1 MQMQKIGLA
10 AGATQV
16 PGGNAFQFF
25 PIQVGGPTPYAR
37 SRRLIFVG
45 VNVYILL
52 MAIMAFVEFMN
63 FLSGIIMSLAV
74 LAALLA
80 FKEDMNVTYVCW
92 WGVFCTAGAIAGLV
106 GALIG
111 FAVKISTIVIKFN
124 IPLSCAFGMILAWFL
139 YADYEAEHPES
150 NDMVASWLRAFG
162 LLKPKPIVNPLAGS
176 MANLESKLPM
186 FGGFGAFKDQAN
198 QGMNQANQGMAQANQ
213 GMAQANQYGATANQQ
228 FATIQPGMM
237 GQQGQQGQPGMM
249 AQAEGGMAGF
259 GGMFGAGAAAGAGAA
274 GAAMPAVPQGAQ
286 TGQRDVRRDP
296 FLTQ

>member
-1 MQMQKIGLA
+1 MQKIGLM

-63 FLSGIIMSLAV
+63 FLSGIIMTLAIFAAF
-74 LAALLA
+74 LAL
-80 FKEDMNVTYVCW
+80 KEDMNVTYICW

-124 IPLSCAFGMILAWFL
+124 IPLSCFFGMILAWFI
-139 YADYEAEHPES
+139 YVDYEAEHPES

-162 LLKPKPIVNPLAGS
+162 LLKPKPIVNPLTAS
-176 MANLESKLPM
+176 MQNLEGKLPM
-186 FGGFGAFKDQAN
+186 FGGAASNGFNVFKD
-198 QGMNQANQGMAQANQ
+198 QANQ
-213 GMAQANQYGATANQQ
+213 GMAQANQYGAMGKDQ
-228 FATIQPGMM
+228 FATIQPGQM
-237 GQQGQQGQPGMM
+237 GQPGMM

-259 GGMFGAGAAAGAGAA
+259 GSMFGAGAAAGAGAA
-274 GAAMPAVPQGAQ
+274 GAAGAAMPAIPQGAQ